1 MLGDISSENRLSLKI
16 YLFLFVNIVSICC
29 RCSFE
34 LLQFVNVAAIMLHV
48 SNVVAF
54 SFCNVCEYHMF
65 LILYDGHASNN
76 VQLTDRIIVLLSGHF
91 PNQEVALLRVMLI
104 FWTHYYN

>member
-1 MLGDISSENRLSLKI
+1 LLGDISSENRLSLKI
-16 YLFLFVNIVSICC
+16 YLFLFVNVVSICC

-34 LLQFVNVAAIMLHV
+34 LLQFVNVAATVLHV
-48 SNVVAF
+48 SNVVAS
-54 SFCNVCEYHMF
+54 SFCNVCKYHMF

-91 PNQEVALLRVMLI
+91 PNQEACLGFATYLLGSKL
-104 FWTHYYN
+104 

>member
-1 MLGDISSENRLSLKI
+1 LLGDISSENRLSLKI
-16 YLFLFVNIVSICC
+16 YLFLFVNIVSICL

-34 LLQFVNVAAIMLHV
+34 LLQFVNVVAIMLHV

-65 LILYDGHASNN
+65 LILYDGHATND
-76 VQLTDRIIVLLSGHF
+76 VQLTVVLLSGHF
-91 PNQEVALLRVMLI
+91 PNQEVALLRSMLT